1 METKIEMSQIRGLDK
16 GKRNPS
22 GTLLPRIA
30 DWWAENEE
38 RAVTSHPRHGIA
50 GAGERKGESCVVGRE
65 DGKEKN
71 ESSRRGI
78 GGLVS
83 RRKPDLPSA
92 PKARLATTTRR
103 IRLSGVLATERL
115 SCAGGLSEMRKSEE
129 NGAVRWFSEGRVASQ
144 VYRS

>member
-50 GAGERKGESCVVGRE
+50 GAGERKGESWVGVKAKRKQE
-65 DGKEKN
+65 FTARDRLFGFAE
-71 ESSRRGI
+71 EAERVI
-78 GGLVS
+78 GT
-83 RRKPDLPSA
+83 
-92 PKARLATTTRR
+92 KARLARAARR
-103 IRLSGVLATERL
+103 YPTVC
-115 SCAGGLSEMRKSEE
+115 CAHNREALLFWRLSEMRKWEK
-129 NGAVRWFSEGRVASQ
+129 NGAVR
-144 VYRS
+144 